1 MQRWHV
7 QSGRGLRRLQACSE
21 EQPGG
26 RLAGGCG
33 VNDAGIGNCHGGGT
47 RRSRMRRRRC
57 GLRLRGVATASA
69 LIISTFSYNLYF
81 VVKTDPI
88 PCRLVSSSP
97 PILLQ
102 RLPSVHRDFS
112 PGELAAILQHG
123 FVVQES
129 HKFCNDYTWSV
140 LLLHSVSSI

>member
-21 EQPGG
+21 EQLGG

-102 RLPSVHRDFS
+102 RLPSVHIDFLPAS
-112 PGELAAILQHG
+112 LRRSCNTASWSRNRINFVMITPGLSC
-123 FVVQES
+123 FS
-129 HKFCNDYTWSV
+129 TR
-140 LLLHSVSSI
+140 